1 MNLHY
6 TRVGHK
12 LLRSEIGSSGCVSKI
27 KIDCEL
33 RRYQEGALSPSFT
46 DITLWHLR
54 EGQLNELS
62 HGLNTNHSQHRDHVG
77 ATELK

>member
-1 MNLHY
+1 MNLDS

-12 LLRSEIGSSGCVSKI
+12 LLRSEIGSSGCVSKV

-33 RRYQEGALSPSFT
+33 RRYQEEALSPSFT
-46 DITLWHLR
+46 DITLWRLR
-54 EGQLNELS
+54 EGQFNELS

-77 ATELK
+77 AMELK